1 MNLMHTK
8 VVLRMSRSKSLKFC
22 LTSTFLFFV
31 NLLAAK
37 GPVNDSTS
45 VVVLVDS
52 LNQVTLGTQT
62 GGQFVTGGGWQV
74 TGPEDMIVY
83 DLGRYIE
90 NGSLEITVR
99 NFDPRIQNTMERHHF
114 LSMYRNPWGN
124 HHPAENLE
132 TVWNLHAGFRYS
144 PGLKVLSWTYIEDE
158 SINLVPDV
166 WDTSQTYRIKVVWH
180 GKTFSYYRNGVLE
193 TENHNSDTMQ
203 LRYLFL
209 GRDNTVSG
217 DLITGFKHN
226 QYQAMVGPIFSNLVV
241 KEILYTNDTAPP
253 IIHAS
258 QVLNIYAN
266 AVRLSWQTN
275 EPSTCSVQYWFPG
288 SDTVN
293 TNILGPPDQTFSTV
307 LYPLESGREY
317 FFVISAVDSAQNESL
332 TGTQSFQTLRKGLLL
347 VYPKHDTFV
356 ENSGIYDEFRNHANF
371 GWMSLL
377 AGTQRECYLSFSLP
391 VLADSIRKATVRLH
405 ARQGGYLDGTVLKF
419 KSSWSEKNTTW
430 LFKPFVSGPTVATI
444 DSVKENQWLEMDV
457 TPFVQSGDSVE
468 FALLANGTDV
478 ISFDSRES
486 INYQPELILS
496 TQKPPPK
503 IVSFSPTAAA
513 AGAPVTIFGHYFVEP
528 LQVFLGN
535 EVAPSVTVLSDS
547 ILTLSVPAGAVSGP
561 FKIINDNGEVLSAD
575 IFTVLQLPMVKSF
588 SPTSGA
594 AGTSILIRG
603 QSFTGTDSVFF
614 NDTAAESFS
623 VFSDSLIV
631 ADVPEF
637 SSDGAL
643 RIHNQ
648 VGSGSSSTIFHVI
661 ERPVILSFQ
670 PESGIPD
677 DTILIVGMHF
687 SDVQVVRFAQELAN
701 FMIENDDSISA
712 FVPDNV
718 TAGPLIVEN
727 QAGSDTSADSF
738 SVLQTML
745 QIISPNGGEVL
756 HAGDMFEITWN
767 TVGEID
773 TVNINVSLNDGLSW
787 LPVARNVINMGRFQW
802 TVPGIASVSSRVKLF
817 SDSVSDISDQVFTID
832 NITGISGKQQPTEK
846 SFELLG
852 NVPNPFNAGTKILY
866 TIPEE
871 GRVQIT
877 LFSILGTR
885 IRTLFDA
892 IQDQG
897 QHSVTWDGRDDDGQ
911 QVSSGVFFY
920 RITVP
925 KNTAVGKMILL
936 K

>member
-1 MNLMHTK
+1 
-8 VVLRMSRSKSLKFC
+8 MSCSKSLKFC
-22 LTSTFLFFV
+22 LTFTFLFFV

-37 GPVNDSTS
+37 VPVNDSTS
-45 VVVLVDS
+45 VVVLADS
-52 LNQVTLGTQT
+52 LNQATLGTQT
-62 GGQFVTGGGWQV
+62 GGQFVAGGGWQV

-83 DLGRYIE
+83 DLGSYIE

-124 HHPAENLE
+124 HHPVENLE
-132 TVWNLHAGFRYS
+132 TVWNLHTGFRYS

-166 WDTSQTYRIKVVWH
+166 WDTSQTYQIKVVWY

-193 TENHNSDTMQ
+193 TENQNSNKMQ

-226 QYQAMVGPIFSNLVV
+226 QYEAMVGPIFSNLVV
-241 KEILYTNDTAPP
+241 KEILYTSDAVPP
-253 IIHAS
+253 VIHDS
-258 QVLNIYAN
+258 QVTNIYAN

-275 EPSTCSVQYWFPG
+275 EPAICSVQYWFSG
-288 SDTVN
+288 SDTVS
-293 TNILGPPDQTFSTV
+293 TNILGPPDQIFSTV

-317 FFVISAVDSAQNESL
+317 FYMISAADSSENQSL
-332 TGTQSFQTLRKGLLL
+332 TGTQSFKALAKGLLL
-347 VYPKHDTFV
+347 VYPTHDTFV

-377 AGTQRECYLSFSLP
+377 ASTQRECYLRFQLS
-391 VLADSIRKATVRLH
+391 VLAESIRKATVRLH
-405 ARQGGYLDGTVLKF
+405 ARQGGYLDGAVLKF
-419 KSSWSEKNTTW
+419 KSSWSENNVTW

-444 DSVKENQWLEMDV
+444 DSVKENQWLEIDV
-457 TPFVQSGDSVE
+457 TPFVQAGDSIE

-486 INYQPELILS
+486 VNFQPELILS
-496 TQKPPPK
+496 TQKPAPK
-503 IVSFSPTAAA
+503 ISSFSPASGP
-513 AGAPVTIFGHYFVEP
+513 AGSQVTIFGHYFVEP
-528 LQVFLGN
+528 LQVFLGKKP
-535 EVAPSVTVLSDS
+535 ALSVTVLSDS
-547 ILTLSVPAGAVSGP
+547 ILTLSVPTGSVSGT
-561 FKIINDNGEVLSAD
+561 FKIINDNGESSSAG
-575 IFTVLQLPMVKSF
+575 IFTVLQAPVVKSF
-588 SPTSGA
+588 SPTSGP

-603 QSFTGTDSVFF
+603 QYFTGADSVCF
-614 NDTAAESFS
+614 NNSAAESFS

-631 ADVPEF
+631 AKVPEA
-637 SSDGAL
+637 STDGAI

-648 VGSGSSSTIFHVI
+648 AGSGSSSAVFHVI
-661 ERPVILSFQ
+661 EKPFILSFQ
-670 PESGIPD
+670 PESGVPG

-687 SDVQVVRFAQELAN
+687 SDVQTVRFAQEPAN

-718 TAGPLIVEN
+718 TTGPLTVEN
-727 QAGSDTSADSF
+727 PAGADTSTENF

-745 QIISPNGGEVL
+745 RIISPNGGEIL
-756 HAGDMFEITWN
+756 HAGDVFEITWN

-773 TVNINVSLNDGLSW
+773 TVNIDISLNDGFSW
-787 LPVARNVINMGRFQW
+787 LPVARNLINVGRFQW
-802 TVPGIASVSSRVKLF
+802 TVPGFASVSSRVKLF
-817 SDSVSDISDQVFTID
+817 SDTLSDVSDQVFTID
-832 NITGISGKQQPTEK
+832 NITGISGKQQSTEN

-871 GRVQIT
+871 SRVQIT

-897 QHSVTWDGRDDDGQ
+897 QHSVTWDGRDDNGR

-925 KNTAVGKMILL
+925 KNTAVGKMLLL